1 MGHGPAIHSTHSG
14 EKHAV
19 TMIDV
24 DAVLDEAIERF
35 AAKRPKTKA
44 LHARAAKVMPGGNTR
59 TILYTAPFPIRAGSA
74 KGSEITD
81 IDGNSYLD
89 LVGEYSAGIY
99 GHSHPRIK
107 RAVTDALEMGIN
119 IGAHHGREVEF
130 AEAVTKRFNLELVR
144 FTNSGTEANMM
155 ALAAARCFTG
165 RAKIMPMHGGY
176 HGGTLYFSHGAS
188 PVNAPFECVLG
199 HFNDA
204 EGTRK
209 LIGEHAADLAA
220 VIVEPMLGGGGCIPP
235 EPGFL
240 AALREETAKRG
251 IVLIF
256 DEVMTSRLH
265 PGGLSAKLGIK
276 PDLKTLGKYIGG
288 GMSFGAFGGSSAI
301 MAQFDPSTPNALPHA
316 GTFNNNTLTMTAG
329 LAGIT
334 EVFTPDACVE
344 LNARGDRLRETLN
357 DMFMR
362 YQVRM
367 RATGMG
373 SMITLHPVAGDI
385 RSPTDS
391 AKADAR
397 LKRLLF
403 LDLLHQGIYIAERG
417 FIALSLLVTDADCTR
432 VVAGVE
438 DFIKNRRELLV

>member
-1 MGHGPAIHSTHSG
+1 MTRVDIDAALDDAIG
-14 EKHAV
+14 
-19 TMIDV
+19 
-24 DAVLDEAIERF
+24 RF
-35 AAKRPKTKA
+35 TAKRPKTAA
-44 LHARAAKVMPGGNTR
+44 LHARAVKVMPGGNTR
-59 TILYTAPFPIRAGSA
+59 TILYTAPFPIRAESA

-99 GHSHPRIK
+99 GHSHLRIK
-107 RAVTDALEMGIN
+107 AAVAEALETGIN
-119 IGAHHGREVEF
+119 LGAHHRREVEF
-130 AEAVTKRFNLELVR
+130 AEAVTRRFNLDLVR

-199 HFNDA
+199 HFNDV
-204 EGTRK
+204 EKTLK
-209 LIGEHAADLAA
+209 LIARDAGDLAA
-220 VIVEPMLGGGGCIPP
+220 VIVEPMLGSGGCIPAEP
-235 EPGFL
+235 EFL

-265 PGGLSAKLGIK
+265 PSGLSAQLGIQ

-301 MAQFDPSTPNALPHA
+301 MEQFDPSKPNALPHA

-329 LAGIT
+329 LAGLT
-334 EVFTPDACVE
+334 EVFTPEACVE
-344 LNARGDRLRETLN
+344 LNARGDHLREALN
-357 DMFMR
+357 DLFMG

-373 SMITLHPVAGDI
+373 SMLTLHPVAGEI
-385 RSPTDS
+385 CSPADL
-391 AKADAR
+391 AKADTR

-403 LDLLHQGIYIAERG
+403 LDLLDQGIYAAERG
-417 FIALSLLVTDADCTR
+417 FMALSLMVTDADCAR

-438 DFIKNRRELLV
+438 SFIKNRRELLV